1 MTINEFILL
10 DKTKVR
16 RDSNLMSLYLDFFKT
31 AFGRVPNCAGCS
43 FGTDWQKL
51 VSLYSIKGEKKVTL
65 QKGKIMNTISIKKI
79 QGKILTYR
87 KDGKT
92 FRQYDNILTDE
103 FIKEFI
109 VSGTDEE
116 NKERVKMFNFPVE
129 EEIISVFDNDD
140 NETLIKV
147 NSIDNSVEVLGHP
160 SIVEEKTF
168 EEIAQ
173 DNVSKKGS
181 IDFTEQAKEA
191 SKIIAKSKRGPKK
204 RK

>member
-10 DKTKVR
+10 DKAKVR

-65 QKGKIMNTISIKKI
+65 QKGKIMNRISIKKI

-92 FRQYDNILTDE
+92 YRQYDNILTDE

-109 VSGTDEE
+109 VSGTEEE
-116 NKERVKMFNFPVE
+116 NKERVKMFNFPV
-129 EEIISVFDNDD
+129 
-140 NETLIKV
+140 
-147 NSIDNSVEVLGHP
+147 SID
-160 SIVEEKTF
+160 EEKVVS
-168 EEIAQ
+168 EIQ
-173 DNVSKKGS
+173 DS
-181 IDFTEQAKEA
+181 ILNTVNEVIKETDKVFSEA
-191 SKIIAKSKRGPKK
+191 INTHSQPKKRGPKK

>member
-1 MTINEFILL
+1 MTVEEFILL
-10 DKTKVR
+10 DKAKVR

-51 VSLYSIKGEKKVTL
+51 VSFYSIKAEKKVTL
-65 QKGKIMNTISIKKI
+65 QKGKIMNKISIKKI

-92 FRQYDNILTDE
+92 FRQYDNILTDA

-109 VSGTDEE
+109 SNGTDEE
-116 NKERVKMFNFPVE
+116 IKERIKMFNFPVE
-129 EEIISVFDNDD
+129 NEFLDSGKSVDEVAKDY
-140 NETLIKV
+140 V
-147 NSIDNSVEVLGHP
+147 NANSVED
-160 SIVEEKTF
+160 K
-168 EEIAQ
+168 EILETGLNEYLQ
-173 DNVSKKGS
+173 KPVVK
-181 IDFTEQAKEA
+181 
-191 SKIIAKSKRGPKK
+191 KRGPKK

>member
-1 MTINEFILL
+1 MKINEFILL
-10 DKTKVR
+10 DKAKVR

-87 KDGKT
+87 KEGKT

-109 VSGTDEE
+109 VSGTEEE
-116 NKERVKMFNFPVE
+116 NKERVKMFNFPTNLDLE
-129 EEIISVFDNDD
+129 FKT
-140 NETLIKV
+140 ETWEHK
-147 NSIDNSVEVLGHP
+147 
-160 SIVEEKTF
+160 IVE
-168 EEIAQ
+168 
-173 DNVSKKGS
+173 S
-181 IDFTEQAKEA
+181 DFTFMGEEKKLDIKELE
-191 SKIIAKSKRGPKK
+191 SKILSNSQPKKRGPKK

>member
-10 DKTKVR
+10 DKAKVR

-51 VSLYSIKGEKKVTL
+51 VSLYSIKAEKKVTL

-79 QGKILTYR
+79 QGKILTYK
-87 KDGKT
+87 KDGRT
-92 FRQYDNILTDE
+92 YRQYDNILTDS

-109 VSGTDEE
+109 SNGTEE
-116 NKERVKMFNFPVE
+116 EIKERVKMFNFPDALE
-129 EEIISVFDNDD
+129 EEKIVSDIQNSLSNSLNKVIENTLSQETISA
-140 NETLIKV
+140 
-147 NSIDNSVEVLGHP
+147 P
-160 SIVEEKTF
+160 SQPK
-168 EEIAQ
+168 
-173 DNVSKKGS
+173 
-181 IDFTEQAKEA
+181 
-191 SKIIAKSKRGPKK
+191 KRGPKK

>member
-10 DKTKVR
+10 DKAKVR

-92 FRQYDNILTDE
+92 YRQYDNILTDE

-109 VSGTDEE
+109 VSGTEEE
-116 NKERVKMFNFPVE
+116 NKERVKMFNFPVAE
-129 EEIISVFDNDD
+129 NAVNSDTFINNSTDEVVDKFNVDFDNPSIIVD
-140 NETLIKV
+140 EPAV
-147 NSIDNSVEVLGHP
+147 NSVPVTI
-160 SIVEEKTF
+160 K
-168 EEIAQ
+168 
-173 DNVSKKGS
+173 
-181 IDFTEQAKEA
+181 
-191 SKIIAKSKRGPKK
+191 KRGPKK

>member
-10 DKTKVR
+10 DKAKVR

-79 QGKILTYR
+79 QGKILTYKKEGR
-87 KDGKT
+87 T
-92 FRQYDNILTDE
+92 YRQYDNILTDS

-109 VSGTDEE
+109 SNGTEDEI
-116 NKERVKMFNFPVE
+116 KERIKMFNFPDDLE
-129 EEIISVFDNDD
+129 EETKKTSTSERPNTTS
-140 NETLIKV
+140 TLE
-147 NSIDNSVEVLGHP
+147 SIGNATG
-160 SIVEEKTF
+160 
-168 EEIAQ
+168 
-173 DNVSKKGS
+173 KKSG
-181 IDFTEQAKEA
+181 T
-191 SKIIAKSKRGPKK
+191 KK

>member
-10 DKTKVR
+10 DKAKVR

-79 QGKILTYR
+79 QGKILTYK
-87 KDGKT
+87 KDGRT
-92 FRQYDNILTDE
+92 YRQYDNILTDS

-109 VSGTDEE
+109 SNGTEE
-116 NKERVKMFNFPVE
+116 EIKERVKMFNFPDALE
-129 EEIISVFDNDD
+129 EETKKPDASERPNTTS
-140 NETLIKV
+140 TLASIGE
-147 NSIDNSVEVLGHP
+147 NSQP
-160 SIVEEKTF
+160 K
-168 EEIAQ
+168 
-173 DNVSKKGS
+173 
-181 IDFTEQAKEA
+181 
-191 SKIIAKSKRGPKK
+191 KRGPKK

>member
-10 DKTKVR
+10 DKAKVR

-79 QGKILTYR
+79 QGKILTYK
-87 KDGKT
+87 KDGRT
-92 FRQYDNILTDE
+92 YRQYDNILTDS

-109 VSGTDEE
+109 SNGTEE
-116 NKERVKMFNFPVE
+116 EIKERVKMFNFPDVLE
-129 EEIISVFDNDD
+129 EDKIVSDIQ
-140 NETLIKV
+140 
-147 NSIDNSVEVLGHP
+147 NSISNSLNKVIENTLSQETINAP
-160 SIVEEKTF
+160 SQPK
-168 EEIAQ
+168 
-173 DNVSKKGS
+173 
-181 IDFTEQAKEA
+181 
-191 SKIIAKSKRGPKK
+191 KRGPKK

>member
-10 DKTKVR
+10 DKAKVR

-79 QGKILTYR
+79 QGKILTYK
-87 KDGKT
+87 KDGRT
-92 FRQYDNILTDE
+92 YRQYDNILTDE

-109 VSGTDEE
+109 VSGTEEE

-129 EEIISVFDNDD
+129 
-140 NETLIKV
+140 
-147 NSIDNSVEVLGHP
+147 
-160 SIVEEKTF
+160 
-168 EEIAQ
+168 
-173 DNVSKKGS
+173 VSKKAPKE
-181 IDFTEQAKEA
+181 IDGDSLLKLEVVETKE
-191 SKIIAKSKRGPKK
+191 IKRRKK
-204 RK
+204 RTPKNG